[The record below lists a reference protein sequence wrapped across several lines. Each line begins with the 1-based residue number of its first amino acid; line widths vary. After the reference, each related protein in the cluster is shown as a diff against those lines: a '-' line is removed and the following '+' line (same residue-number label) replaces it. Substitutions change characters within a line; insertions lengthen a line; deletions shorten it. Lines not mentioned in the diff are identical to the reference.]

1 MHEADFSESD
11 DLLLRRIMECVFRSF
26 IEDGSIIIEGQSPDE
41 IILEYK
47 ALTAHMLVTE
57 AELRHTPDHRSVL
70 WRRAKDEYVN
80 GSPEIAI
87 TFYALWIEHEVNGD
101 LVAGLQR
108 KGYGLDIINP
118 LIRELKL
125 KTKITALWHIAGF
138 EPLSDADISLID
150 QVSQARNA
158 FVHYKWSGYNEAAG
172 RSNREQL
179 IRLLER
185 TQGLQ
190 AVFNSRESSLLW
202 NGREDEIINFYR
214 EDLRRHAEEVGPFT
228 FTSPDREDS
237 AESPP
242 SS

>member
-1 MHEADFSESD
+1 MHEADFSEPD
-11 DLLLRRIMECVFRSF
+11 DPIGQIMECVFRSF
-26 IEDGSIIIEGQSPDE
+26 IEDGSIIIEDQSPDE

-47 ALTAHMLVTE
+47 ALAAHMLAAET
-57 AELRHTPDHRSVL
+57 ELRNIPDHRSVL
-70 WRRAKDEYVN
+70 WQRAKDEYVN
-80 GSPEIAI
+80 GTPEIAI
-87 TFYALWIEHEVNGD
+87 TFCALWIEHVVNGN

-108 KGYGLDIINP
+108 KGYGLDIISP

-138 EPLSDADISLID
+138 EPLPDADISLID

-158 FVHYKWSGYNEAAG
+158 FVHYKWSGYNEATG

-179 IRLLER
+179 VRLLER
-185 TQGLQ
+185 TQGLE
-190 AVFNSRESSLLW
+190 AVFSSREGSLLW
-202 NGREDEIINFYR
+202 NDREDEIINFYR
-214 EDLRRHAEEVGPFT
+214 EDLRRHAEKVGPFT
-228 FTSPDREDS
+228 FTGPDREDS